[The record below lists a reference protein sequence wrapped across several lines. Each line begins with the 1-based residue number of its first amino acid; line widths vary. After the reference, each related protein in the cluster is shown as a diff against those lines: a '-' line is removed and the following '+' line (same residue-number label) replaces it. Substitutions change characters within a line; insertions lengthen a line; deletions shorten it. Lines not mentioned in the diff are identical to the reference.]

1 MNCIKCGQE
10 TDGNDVFCKE
20 CLAVM
25 EKYPVHPDAVV
36 MLPKRREPSIIKK
49 MPKRHVPTPEEQIK
63 VLRKRVTVLSVI
75 LLVCI
80 AAILLMINPT
90 LHYVLDE
97 HVQIGQNYSTVV
109 STVAPTSSQE
119 AK

>member
-1 MNCIKCGQE
+1 MNCMKCGKE
-10 TDGNDVFCKE
+10 TAGGNVFCEE

-25 EKYPVHPDAVV
+25 KKYPVRPDAVV
-36 MLPKRREPSIIKK
+36 KLPNRKEPSIIKK
-49 MPKRHVPTPEEQIK
+49 APKRHIPTPEEQIK
-63 VLRKRVTVLSVI
+63 VLHKQVMILSVI
-75 LLVCI
+75 LLFSI

-90 LHYVLDE
+90 LHYVLDK

-109 STVAPTSSQE
+109 SSVNPTASQD